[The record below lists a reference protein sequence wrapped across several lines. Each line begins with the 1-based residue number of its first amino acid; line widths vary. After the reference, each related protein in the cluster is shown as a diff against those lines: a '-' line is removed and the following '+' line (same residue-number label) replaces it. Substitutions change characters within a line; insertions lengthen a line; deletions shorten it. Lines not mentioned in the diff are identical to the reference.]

1 VEEGMRSISRIV
13 LSIALFLFLAAA
25 TTAVQKGKAPD
36 SPKPRDFT
44 AHLIGHAHIDL
55 AWLWR
60 WEETVHDIA
69 THTFLGTL
77 AQMDKSPGLTFAQS
91 QAAVYEAIEKNYPA
105 IFPRIKEKVKGGTWI
120 PVGGMWAEPDLN
132 MPDGESFAR
141 QLLYG
146 KKYFLEKFGVD
157 VTVGWNPDGFGHNFQ
172 LPQILNKAGIKY
184 YIFER
189 CAPEKMPVFRWEGM
203 DGSRL
208 LAYVP
213 PGWYL
218 ADLKD
223 GVKDLLVEASKNTPL
238 KDFMLLYGEGDHGGG
253 PRATD
258 VDAIK
263 KFKDDKNHPRLEFAS
278 PELYFRK
285 LEKSGIE
292 FPVVKRE
299 LNYTFPACYTT
310 QAETKKYNRRL
321 ENLLLTAEKFSE
333 LAVSSGARSYYPER
347 DIDEAWKIVLRNQF
361 HDILDGSSIG
371 PVYDE
376 SRRYYETALERAQ
389 RALDFSLE
397 ALSNQVDTQG
407 EGIPL
412 LVFNPLAWERTEPV
426 EAEVDLPGPAKVIRI
441 LDSAGKEVP
450 HQVLEEESSF
460 DRRKIRLLFIAEE
473 MPSFGYRTYRVLGA
487 EGVPESK
494 TDLSVNGTTLEN
506 EFFKLSLNP
515 TTGWISSLFDKKTG
529 REVFAGESNILQAIV
544 DEPPNMSAWELGLK
558 DTSWNIGADGV
569 SIEVLEQGPVRAAL
583 RVRSAF
589 RNSRFVQDIRL
600 YHQVPRVDCCLRLD
614 WQERNLMIKAAFPAA
629 VKNSTAEFEIP
640 YGAIPRP
647 ADGTEVPA
655 LRWIDLTDQSGA
667 YGLSLLNDCKYGF
680 DVKGNVMRIS
690 IVHGATEP
698 DPEADRGAH
707 ELLYSLYPHAGDWK
721 EAATFRRGYEL
732 NCPLVARAGLVHSGR
747 WPADRS
753 FIHLEPENVILSSH
767 KKESG
772 YFNRATILRFYE
784 IFGKETEVSIELP
797 NPVEATETDL
807 IERPLAKIATDGK
820 MLRFKIRPFEIK
832 TFRIIPGS
840 RRQG

>member
-1 VEEGMRSISRIV
+1 MRDIAKTI
-13 LSIALFLFLAAA
+13 LSVTLVLFLASASSA
-25 TTAVQKGKAPD
+25 EVQKEKPPD
-36 SPKPRDFT
+36 SFRPRDFT
-44 AHLIGHAHIDL
+44 AHLVGHAHIDL

-77 AQMDKSPGLTFAQS
+77 TQMDKFPGLTFAQS
-91 QAAVYEAIEKNYPA
+91 QAAVYETIEKNYPE
-105 IFPRIKEKVKGGTWI
+105 IFRRIREKVKGRTWI

-146 KKYFLEKFGVD
+146 KRYFLDTFGFD

-184 YIFER
+184 YVFER
-189 CAPEKMPVFRWEGM
+189 CAPEKMPVFWWEGL

-218 ADLKD
+218 ADLKN
-223 GVKDLLVEASKNTPL
+223 GVRDLLFEASKNTPL

-258 VDAIK
+258 LEAIS
-263 KFKDDKNHPRLEFAS
+263 KFKSDKNHPRLEFVK
-278 PELYFRK
+278 PEEYFRL

-321 ENLLLTAEKFSE
+321 ENLLLTAEKFS
-333 LAVSSGARSYYPER
+333 AVAVTSGARSYYPER
-347 DIDEAWKIVLRNQF
+347 DIDEAWKTVLRNQF

-376 SRRYYETALERAQ
+376 SKRHYEDAKERGQ

-397 ALSNQVDTQG
+397 ALSNQVDTRG

-426 EAEVDLPGPAKVIRI
+426 EATVRFSPAVKAIRI
-441 LDSAGKEVP
+441 IDSAGTEVP
-450 HQVLEEESSF
+450 HQVLEERSTA
-460 DRRKIRLLFIAEE
+460 DRTELRLLFIAEKV
-473 MPSFGYRTYRVLGA
+473 PSFGYKTYHVLGA
-487 EGVPESK
+487 EAGAEFK
-494 TDLSVNGTTLEN
+494 TSLSVDISTLEN
-506 EFFKLSLNP
+506 EFFKLALNP
-515 TTGWISSLFDKKTG
+515 QTGWIRSLFDKKTG
-529 REVFAGESNILQAIV
+529 REVLAGEGNVLQAIV

-558 DTSWNIGADGV
+558 DTSWNIGAEGAF
-569 SIEVLEQGPVRAAL
+569 IEILERGPVRAVL
-583 RVRSAF
+583 RIKSAF
-589 RNSRFVQDIRL
+589 RNSLFVQDIML
-600 YHQVPRVDCCLRLD
+600 YQQVPRVDCRVHLD
-614 WQERNLMIKAAFPAA
+614 WQERNLMIKAAFPTAA
-629 VKNSTAEFEIP
+629 NNPKAVFEIP

-655 LRWIDLTDQSGA
+655 LRWIDLTDESGTH
-667 YGLSLLNDCKYGF
+667 GLSLLNDCKYGF
-680 DVKGNVMRIS
+680 DVKGNMMRIS
-690 IVHGATEP
+690 IVHGAIEP
-698 DPEADRGAH
+698 DPEADRGEH

-721 EAATFRRGYEL
+721 EAGSFRRGYEL
-732 NCPLVARAGLVHSGR
+732 NSPLLARIGLVHSGG
-747 WPADRS
+747 WPADQS
-753 FIHLEPENVILSSH
+753 FLRVEPGNVILSSL

-772 YFNRATILRFYE
+772 YFNRAMILRLYE

-797 NPVEATETDL
+797 GPVEAMETDL
-807 IERPLAKIATDGK
+807 IERPLAKIDTDGK
-820 MLRFKIRPFEIK
+820 MLRFKIKPFEIK
-832 TFRIIPGS
+832 TFRIIPSS
-840 RRQG
+840 RR